1 MIYNQSM
8 KILLNNREEEFE
20 ELNRDAMS
28 VNEMLLLKKFS
39 FKMRIIKIN
48 GTLVSKENY
57 DSTFIHD
64 GDDVQMLY
72 LMSGG

>member
-1 MIYNQSM
+1 M
-8 KILLNNREEEFE
+8 KILLNNRQEEFSKE
-20 ELNRDAMS
+20 TIS
-28 VNEMLLLKKFS
+28 VNELLFLKKFS

-48 GTLVSKENY
+48 GSLISKEEY
-57 DSTFIHD
+57 ETTFIHD